1 MDLSALGAQ
10 AAAGVERA
18 QKAAREQLVAALGTR
33 PRLSL
38 RMELDGP
45 KVAVP
50 VPATGAQGAPWQA
63 QSNKQGTKKCLASSW
78 ITCQNQVTSTLQMDT
93 ILLCN
98 LRCHH

>member
-18 QKAAREQLVAALGTR
+18 QKAAREQLVAALGKR

-50 VPATGAQGAPWQA
+50 VPATETQGALQQA
-63 QSNKQGTKKCLASSW
+63 HS
-78 ITCQNQVTSTLQMDT
+78 
-93 ILLCN
+93 
-98 LRCHH
+98 H